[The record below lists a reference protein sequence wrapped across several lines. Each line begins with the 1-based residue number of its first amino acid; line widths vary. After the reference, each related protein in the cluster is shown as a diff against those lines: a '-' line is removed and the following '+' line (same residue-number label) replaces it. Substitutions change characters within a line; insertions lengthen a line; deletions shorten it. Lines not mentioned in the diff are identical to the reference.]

1 MVTKPC
7 NGKVAYRRVRDVTR
21 ELLDMRRYKAS
32 SVDTTVSV
40 SVTGTDDPPSVGE
53 MLRMSLDANP
63 VEKWLDRTYQP
74 ASHIQFPPFLVQWY
88 SSFGVRVVNFMAA
101 LSAGVRTLDSSV
113 AGLGGCPFPPGTT
126 GNAATGYILYAS
138 EYRS

>member
-1 MVTKPC
+1 
-7 NGKVAYRRVRDVTR
+7 
-21 ELLDMRRYKAS
+21 
-32 SVDTTVSV
+32 
-40 SVTGTDDPPSVGE
+40 
-53 MLRMSLDANP
+53 MSLDANP
-63 VEKWLDRTYQP
+63 VEKWLDRAYQP

-88 SSFGVRVVNFMAA
+88 GTIGVRVVNFMAA

-138 EYRS
+138 KYPSYSAPGHLDALVAFG